1 MESEKILYNVAI
13 STLFNELYQIKSNE
27 CYN

>member
-1 MESEKILYNVAI
+1 MEHEEILYSVAI
-13 STLFNELYQIKSNE
+13 WTLLNELYQIKSNE